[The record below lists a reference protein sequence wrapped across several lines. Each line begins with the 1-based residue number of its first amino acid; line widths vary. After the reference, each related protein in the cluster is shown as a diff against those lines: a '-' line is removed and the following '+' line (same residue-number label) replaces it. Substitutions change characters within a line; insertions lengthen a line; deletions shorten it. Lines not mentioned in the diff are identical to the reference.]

1 MKAVIFAA
9 GKSTRTYPLTLTR
22 PKPLLTVANQTLLEH
37 QLNALE
43 GTVEAVILVVGYRH
57 EMIRERFGDAY
68 RDTPLEYVLQT
79 DPRGTGHAL
88 LQCADMIDGPFLAMN
103 GDDLYAPADL
113 RTLAGHE
120 NAVLAAQVE
129 DPSGFG
135 VLVTDDA
142 KRLIRIVEKP
152 PEFVSNLANVGA
164 YAFTPDIF
172 DVLRSVEPSTRGE
185 IEITSAVQALADKG
199 DVTVAQIQ
207 GHWLP
212 IGYPWDLLKANA
224 WILDNLLCEDV
235 QGTISPAAHLS
246 GVVSVGQG
254 TVIRPG
260 VVIDGPV
267 CIGDNCSIGPN
278 TWLRPGTSIGNGCKA
293 GQGVEIKNSIL
304 MDGSAVPHLS
314 YVGDS
319 VIGEGAN
326 LGCGTVT
333 ANYRHEGRN
342 HKSMV
347 NNELIDTG
355 CRKFGAIIGD
365 GVHTGINTS
374 IYPGRK
380 IWPGASTLPGEVVQ
394 RDIEN

>member
-22 PKPLLTVANQTLLEH
+22 PKPLLPVANRPLLEH
-37 QLNALE
+37 QLNALD
-43 GTVEAVILVVGYRH
+43 GIVDAVVLVVGYRH
-57 EMIRERFGDAY
+57 EMIRERFGDAHG
-68 RDTPLEYVLQT
+68 DMAIEYVLQT
-79 DPRGTGHAL
+79 EQRGTGHAL
-88 LQCADMIDGPFLAMN
+88 LECAGLIDGPFLAMN

-120 NAVLAAQVE
+120 NAVLAAPVD

-135 VLVTDDA
+135 VLEVDDA

-152 PEFVSNLANVGA
+152 TEFVSNLANVGA
-164 YAFTPDIF
+164 YAFTPDVF
-172 DVLRSVEPSTRGE
+172 DVLKGIEPSIRGE
-185 IEITSAVQALADKG
+185 IEITSAIQALADTTG
-199 DVTVAQIQ
+199 FEVVEAQ

-212 IGYPWDLLKANA
+212 IGYPWDLLQANA
-224 WILDNLLCEDV
+224 WILENILCEDI
-235 QGTISPAAHLS
+235 QGTVSPGAHLS

-267 CIGDNCSIGPN
+267 CIGDNCTIGPN
-278 TWLRPGTSIGNGCKA
+278 TWLRSGTSIGNGCKA

-304 MDGSAVPHLS
+304 MDGAAVPHLS

-319 VIGEGAN
+319 VIGAGAN

-333 ANYRHEGRN
+333 ANYRHDGKN
-342 HKSMV
+342 HKSMIKG
-347 NNELIDTG
+347 ELVDTG
-355 CRKFGAIIGD
+355 CRKLGAIIGD

-380 IWPGASTLPGEVVQ
+380 IWPGASTLPGEVVE
-394 RDIEN
+394 RDIKN